1 MKFSKI
7 LKNYRLT
14 DNISVNNL
22 SKLSGVSNAYISKL
36 ENDKR
41 KFPSIRTIFLLLV
54 GFKNSKLSDQTKSIK
69 DIDKEIKDILSEFI
83 SAEDSEIDSK
93 ELEKIYN
100 DFNTF
105 YEDLNNDGSEKLE
118 KNRKVSLFVFEE
130 SENKIQ
136 DIKLKEPINDL
147 SFHLDDNLNEK
158 FFNGV
163 LLNEYDKIMIKEI
176 INSLL
181 INKIKQEDI
190 YLSEDIEQLQKQFND
205 FRKETLLNKKQL
217 KMFANHNSLQSL
229 KESNKNN

>member
-1 MKFSKI
+1 MKFGEI
-7 LKNYRLT
+7 LKEYRNSL
-14 DNISVNNL
+14 NLSVNKL
-22 SKLSGVSNAYISKL
+22 SKLSNVSVGYISKI
-36 ENDKR
+36 ENGKR
-41 KFPSIRTIFLLLV
+41 NFPSIRTIFLLLV

-105 YEDLNNDGSEKLE
+105 YEDLNNEESETIE

-130 SENKIQ
+130 SKNKIQ

-176 INSLL
+176 VNSILTS
-181 INKIKQEDI
+181 KIKQEDN

-205 FRKETLLNKKQL
+205 FRKEALLNKKQL

-229 KESNKNN
+229 KENNKNN

>member
-1 MKFSKI
+1 MKFGEI
-7 LKNYRLT
+7 LKKYRNSL
-14 DNISVNNL
+14 NLSVNKL
-22 SKLSGVSNAYISKL
+22 SKLSNVSVGYISKI
-36 ENDKR
+36 ENGKR
-41 KFPSIRTIFLLLV
+41 NFPSIRTLFLLLV
-54 GFKNSKLSDQTKSIK
+54 GFKNSKLSNQTRSIK

-83 SAEDSEIDSK
+83 CAEDSEIDIK
-93 ELEKIYN
+93 ELENIYN

-105 YEDLNNDGSEKLE
+105 YEDLNNDDNVENE
-118 KNRKVSLFVFEE
+118 KNRKVSVFVFEE
-130 SENKIQ
+130 NENKIQ
-136 DIKLKEPINDL
+136 DTNLKEPINDL

-190 YLSEDIEQLQKQFND
+190 YLSEDIEQLQKQFNN
-205 FRKETLLNKKQL
+205 FRKEALLNKKQL

-229 KESNKNN
+229 KENNKNN

>member
-36 ENDKR
+36 ENNKR

-105 YEDLNNDGSEKLE
+105 YEDLNNEESEKIE

-136 DIKLKEPINDL
+136 DIRLKEPINDL
-147 SFHLDDNLNEK
+147 GFHLDDNLNEK

-176 INSLL
+176 VNSILTS
-181 INKIKQEDI
+181 KIKQEDN

-205 FRKETLLNKKQL
+205 FRKKALLNKKQL
-217 KMFANHNSLQSL
+217 KIFANHNSLQSL
-229 KESNKNN
+229 KENNNNN